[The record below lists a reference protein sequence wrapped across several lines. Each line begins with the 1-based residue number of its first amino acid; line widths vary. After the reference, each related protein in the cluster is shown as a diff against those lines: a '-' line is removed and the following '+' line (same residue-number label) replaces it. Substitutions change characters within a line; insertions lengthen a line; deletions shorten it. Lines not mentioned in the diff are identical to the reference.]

1 MKKIYV
7 FGVFTGHSSYGFI
20 RDAEPCGDVMG
31 YAVDGLTNDDK
42 MNIIAHHFSSGE
54 NWCKH
59 DMGITSDW
67 KHNIYN
73 MEHPNGYELVW
84 LGCFADMEEAYEVVV
99 GNFQDGT

>member
-7 FGVFTGHSSYGFI
+7 FGVFTGRSSYGFI
-20 RDAEPCGDVMG
+20 RDAEPCGDVME
-31 YAVDGLTNDDK
+31 YAVDGLNNDGK
-42 MNIIAHHFSSGE
+42 MNVIAQHFSSGE

-84 LGCFADMEEAYEVVV
+84 LGCFTDIDEVYEVVV
-99 GNFQDGT
+99 GKIQEDN